1 MAREG
6 AQFLDG
12 VGPAMQQPIKILGG
26 AYVLGIWIYGLW
38 YVWEQWAE
46 ASNIGT
52 LAGVAFVRAIVW
64 PVWVALALIE
74 A

>member
-1 MAREG
+1 MK
-6 AQFLDG
+6 
-12 VGPAMQQPIKILGG
+12 QPGKILGG

-38 YVWEQWAE
+38 YVWENWAE
-46 ASNIGT
+46 AGQIGT

-64 PVWVALALIE
+64 PVWVGLTLIE

>member
-1 MAREG
+1 
-6 AQFLDG
+6 
-12 VGPAMQQPIKILGG
+12 MQQPIKILGG

-38 YVWEQWAE
+38 YVWENWVE
-46 ASNIGT
+46 AGQIGT